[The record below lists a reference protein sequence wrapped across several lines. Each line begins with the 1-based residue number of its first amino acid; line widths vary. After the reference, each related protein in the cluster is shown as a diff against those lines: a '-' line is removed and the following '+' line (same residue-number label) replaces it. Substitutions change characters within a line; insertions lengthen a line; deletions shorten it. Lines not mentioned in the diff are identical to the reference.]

1 MPPAYVKPYL
11 KRGKNDARDA
21 EAICEAVSRPTMRF
35 VPIKSVE
42 RQCDLAIHKVR
53 DLLIRQRT
61 QLGNAVRGLLYEV
74 GVTAAKGDGGLEMLL
89 RKVEAASA
97 DIAEKM
103 AEMIMPMVEQFRA
116 IDEQLSLLDKK
127 IIRAVKANSNMRLLM
142 TAPGVGPIGAHAM
155 IAKIGD
161 GRQFNCGRDLAAWIG
176 LTRLNHN
183 TGGVDRQ
190 TGHITRAGDKSLRRL
205 LVLGARS
212 WLRQV
217 KAKPDKGSAWV
228 NGVMDR
234 RPAKVAEVAQAAKT
248 ARILWAML
256 QSGKEYRAPAAA

>member
-1 MPPAYVKPYL
+1 
-11 KRGKNDARDA
+11 
-21 EAICEAVSRPTMRF
+21 
-35 VPIKSVE
+35 
-42 RQCDLAIHKVR
+42 
-53 DLLIRQRT
+53 
-61 QLGNAVRGLLYEV
+61 
-74 GVTAAKGDGGLEMLL
+74 
-89 RKVEAASA
+89 
-97 DIAEKM
+97 
-103 AEMIMPMVEQFRA
+103 MPMVEQFRA